1 MNRVVLIGRPTKDPE
16 LQFTPG
22 AGKAVTKFIL
32 AVNRRYKKD
41 GQPEADFLPIVVW
54 GKIAENTANYV
65 RKGSKIGVSGS
76 IRTRSYEAKDG
87 NKRYITEIVAD
98 EVQFLDSK
106 NSSQSTGSSSSEE
119 YLDPDVI
126 PVNDGEDTPF

>member
-65 RKGSKIGVSGS
+65 RKGSQIGVSGS

-87 NKRYITEIVAD
+87 NKRYVTEIVAD

-106 NSSQSTGSSSSEE
+106 NSSKKSNENDD
-119 YLDPDVI
+119 YLDPDVTPVDDDDI
-126 PVNDGEDTPF
+126 PF

>member
-41 GQPEADFLPIVVW
+41 GQPEADFLPVVVW

-65 RKGSKIGVSGS
+65 RKGSQIGVSGS

-87 NKRYITEIVAD
+87 NKRYVTEIVAD
-98 EVQFLDSK
+98 EIQFLDSK
-106 NSSQSTGSSSSEE
+106 NSRQNNSDEE
-119 YLDPDVI
+119 YLDPDVTPVDDNDI
-126 PVNDGEDTPF
+126 PF

>member
-65 RKGSKIGVSGS
+65 RKGSQIGVSGS

-87 NKRYITEIVAD
+87 TKRYVTEIVAD

-106 NSSQSTGSSSSEE
+106 NSRQSNCDSNEE
-119 YLDPDVI
+119 YLDPDVTLVDDNDI
-126 PVNDGEDTPF
+126 PF